1 MTKGILFQLLSLV
14 ICAAGSSPV
23 YGQRLAQLQSG
34 EFELSN
40 LGARNEYPYA
50 VRFPGRPVESSA
62 KGKSHPNWTGKEFV
76 YNEQDVAYTFYI
88 GSEKVINISGRM
100 YADPQ
105 GALENIRAS
114 TLKEIKA
121 NNGKMLEERPLPN
134 FGFYHAWSYP
144 HEGNTFYA
152 RSVTYL
158 RMGNVYSA
166 IVGAS
171 SRSLADSPRATQ
183 FLDSLQFPKP
193 SREEKLALAK
203 TPLRPLPKWRKFIG
217 PDEDFSLLFPSKP
230 DRLQDGQGSV
240 TIMRHFQ
247 SASGSYSFAVV
258 IQDFGGDPA
267 AHENNAFSPNYEKI
281 IADGKE
287 AGGARVVQ
295 MRRIAPNISESEYW
309 DPNDERTGY
318 QHSLNRSIL
327 HRGRLYYL
335 GCGRLVED
343 LEVDKKVCRM
353 FFNSFKLLGRPR

>member
-1 MTKGILFQLLSLV
+1 
-14 ICAAGSSPV
+14 
-23 YGQRLAQLQSG
+23 
-34 EFELSN
+34 
-40 LGARNEYPYA
+40 
-50 VRFPGRPVESSA
+50 
-62 KGKSHPNWTGKEFV
+62 
-76 YNEQDVAYTFYI
+76 
-88 GSEKVINISGRM
+88 M

-121 NNGKMLEERPLPN
+121 NDGKMLEERPLPN
-134 FGFYHAWSYP
+134 LGFYHAWSYP
-144 HEGNTFYA
+144 YEGNTFYA

-203 TPLRPLPKWRKFIG
+203 TPLPPLPKWRKFIG
-217 PDEDFSLLFPSKP
+217 PDEDFSLLFPTRP

-240 TIMRHFQ
+240 TIMRHFL
-247 SASGSYSFAVV
+247 SASGSFSFAVV

-295 MRRIAPNISESEYW
+295 MRRIAPNISDSEYW
-309 DPNDERTGY
+309 DPNDEKTGY

-353 FFNSFKLLGRPR
+353 FFSSFKLLGRSR